1 MYSPEIFKITDEARI
16 EDFLQAYP
24 FATLVTEEEGRIEV
38 THLPIN
44 RLSDGKFYGHLAKA
58 NIHANIEQNKE
69 ICLIFQGPHAYIS
82 PRFYA
87 SAFQVPTWNYSAVH
101 LYGKIAYI
109 DDTQKAWSLITEITA
124 YYEGEKGWKLPSEF
138 RYQELMEHFRVFE
151 VDVTKIQAKFK
162 INQNKSQDDQKS
174 VIKSLNAINEKKMAE
189 FMQMM
194 GSQDV

>member
-1 MYSPEIFKITDEARI
+1 MYSPEVFKITDEKRI
-16 EDFLQAYP
+16 EDFLQKYP

-58 NIHANIEQNKE
+58 NVHANIDPDKE

-101 LYGKIAYI
+101 LYGKITYI
-109 DDTQKAWSLITEITA
+109 DDTHKAWDLITEITA
-124 YYEGEKGWKLPSEF
+124 HYEEEAGWMLPGES
-138 RYQELMEHFRVFE
+138 RYQELMEYFRVFE
-151 VDVTKIQAKFK
+151 VNVTEIQAKFK
-162 INQNKSQDDQKS
+162 INQNKSQDDRKS
-174 VIKSLNAINEKKMAE
+174 VIKSLKEKAQVSMAE
-189 FMQMM
+189 FME
-194 GSQDV
+194 DIYNKDR